1 MFGDTVENQFI
12 GLEGFESVFVDRVG
26 RTNDPFA
33 RFAKRSNII
42 DPRCGREKHH
52 GYDDHGYRQ

>member
-26 RTNDPFA
+26 RTSDPLA
-33 RFAKRSNII
+33 RFAEPCNII
-42 DPRCGREKHH
+42 D
-52 GYDDHGYRQ
+52 Q